1 MSMNSESQRR
11 WSKFGGFDARTAS
24 KWSTWHPTGLTPS
37 TSAPGLGSPLPHL
50 HWDWAHPCH
59 ICPGTGRTFAYRADP
74 SQQTTSRE

>member
-50 HWDWAHPCH
+50 PRDWAH
-59 ICPGTGRTFAYRADP
+59 IRLQGRPLPTDYE
-74 SQQTTSRE
+74 S